1 MTKRKLSPGRGN
13 MVIQNK
19 DMAIEDVVNMR
30 GGDGVVIKQT
40 IAPAEPSVHV
50 RLFAKFTIRKGCS
63 IGKHQ
68 HLGEVEYYYILSGE
82 GIVTEDEGEKLVGPG
97 DVVITGWGQSHSIRN
112 EKDEDLVFVA
122 VIPTEK

>member
-1 MTKRKLSPGRGN
+1 MIIR
-13 MVIQNK
+13 NK
-19 DMAIEDVVNMR
+19 DMATENVVNMR

-40 IAPAEPSVHV
+40 IAPAEPSVHM
-50 RLFAKFTIRKGCS
+50 RLLARFTIKKGCS

-68 HLGEVEYYYILSGE
+68 HLGEIEYYYILSGE
-82 GIVTEDEGEKLVGPG
+82 GVVSEDDGDKPVGPG

-112 EKDEDLVFVA
+112 ERDEDLVFVA